1 MRKMNEKHRTS
12 KNYRKTSKH
21 VTIIPV
27 TGISD
32 GKERQEGRRNI

>member
-12 KNYRKTSKH
+12 KNYRNISKH
-21 VTIIPV
+21 VTNIPV
-27 TGISD
+27 IGISD